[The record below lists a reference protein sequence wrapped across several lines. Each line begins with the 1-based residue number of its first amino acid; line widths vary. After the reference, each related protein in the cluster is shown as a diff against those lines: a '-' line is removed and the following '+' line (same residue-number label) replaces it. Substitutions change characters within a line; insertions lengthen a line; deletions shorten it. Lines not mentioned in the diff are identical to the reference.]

1 MIILGL
7 LIRHSLKDKRV
18 MLLGIVEV
26 ITVVVVLRII
36 IVVVVFNDKVLII
49 LEVG

>member
-7 LIRHSLKDKRV
+7 LIRHSLKDKRG
-18 MLLGIVEV
+18 MEQGIMEIVA
-26 ITVVVVLRII
+26 VVVLRII
-36 IVVVVFNDKVLII
+36 IVVVVVFNDKVLII